1 MRAAV
6 NALPHGHPIRW
17 PWAVIAV
24 AYTFFLLWHEP
35 WLKSP
40 LSAAE
45 LDIALRGMDS
55 NQQVSKE
62 EKVAIRAFF
71 SNDDGKPFYNLN
83 LMLYA
88 DRAVYADGL
97 ARPGIVTGVDAN
109 DAYGRLVLPHLLRRG
124 SYPVFTS
131 SKIGA
136 FLNEGAYGADFFQ
149 EVAIVRYRSRRD
161 MLDMILDPEFKAGS
175 PHKFAALAKNVAVPT
190 RGGLVLDLG
199 ILVPLALLLLA
210 LFATRRTSASP
221 DQGAS

>member
-1 MRAAV
+1 MRAQGTAQT
-6 NALPHGHPIRW
+6 HGHHFRW
-17 PWAVIAV
+17 TWAAIAV
-24 AYTFFLLWHEP
+24 VYILFLLWHEP

-45 LDIALRGMDS
+45 LDIALKGMDS

-97 ARPGIVTGVDAN
+97 ARPGIVTGADAN
-109 DAYGRLVLPHLLRRG
+109 EAYGRLVLPHLLRRG
-124 SYPVFTS
+124 SYPLFTS

-136 FLNEGAYGADFFQ
+136 FLNEGAQGADFFQ

-190 RGGLVLDLG
+190 RGGLVLDLS
-199 ILVPLALLLLA
+199 ILFPLALLLLG
-210 LFATRRTSASP
+210 LFATCKRPAAP
-221 DQGAS
+221 N

>member
-1 MRAAV
+1 MRVQGTARTR
-6 NALPHGHPIRW
+6 GHPL
-17 PWAVIAV
+17 PWTWAAIAV
-24 AYTFFLLWHEP
+24 GYTLFLLWHEP

-45 LDIALRGMDS
+45 IETALQGMDA

-88 DRAVYADGL
+88 DQAVYADGL
-97 ARPGIVTGVDAN
+97 SRPGIVTGADAN
-109 DAYGRLVLPHLLRRG
+109 EAYGRLVLPHLLRRG
-124 SYPVFTS
+124 SYPLFTS

-136 FLNEGAYGADFFQ
+136 FLNEGTYGADFFQ

-190 RGGLVLDLG
+190 RGGLVLDLS
-199 ILVPLALLLLA
+199 ILFPLALLLLG
-210 LFATRRTSASP
+210 LFATRKRPAAP
-221 DQGAS
+221 D